1 MVRKIW
7 TLVLIVFLG
16 SFISSQAQ
24 RINADGRKMVKSVK
38 YYEWRGEARGY
49 ELQETFSMEYNDKNE
64 LVSLYQNNNRSYI
77 RKGDKLILKDG
88 DGIKCEYKFNS
99 LNHVTSATEYYLPLS
114 KSGIEPYYMT
124 FDFTYNPDGTLFS
137 LVSKTLYNTTGRQY
151 KENREDR
158 DVIQFEYRDGGMYSF
173 IGGVSSKGT
182 EYLIPH
188 DKYVREYDTHT
199 RYDINFNIEA
209 REFARCFREYMPFCT
224 EWSPTFPDCLI
235 QKTDNGGYYQYFN
248 YEYDQNNNITA
259 ITINFSIGSY
269 STRYEIEYVY

>member
-1 MVRKIW
+1 MKR
-7 TLVLIVFLG
+7 LLFSIVMIACL
-16 SFISSQAQ
+16 SCLPSQAQ

-38 YYEWRGEARGY
+38 YYEWRGKDRGY
-49 ELQETFSMEYNDKNE
+49 ELQDTYSMEYNDKDE
-64 LVSLYQNNNRSYI
+64 LVSMYHNIRSYI

-199 RYDINFNIEA
+199 RYDMNFNIEA

-224 EWSPTFPDCLI
+224 EWSPTFPENLI
-235 QKTDNGGYYQYFN
+235 QKTDNGGTIWLYN
-248 YEYDQNNNITA
+248 WEYDQNGNIIAMT
-259 ITINFSIGSY
+259 ITYGSGG
-269 STRYEIEYVY
+269 THGRYEIEYVY